1 MENLEKDVSVLKT
14 DVSVLKTDV
23 SVLKV
28 DVSVLKTDVKE
39 IKERLGKVENDVS
52 FLRDEVR
59 IGFNTLNDT
68 LNSMFDLTAKS
79 IRANKKVAVIMENAY
94 SEATEEYTK
103 IKKSKK

>member
-1 MENLEKDVSVLKT
+1 MEDRMENLEKDVSVLKT
-14 DVSVLKTDV
+14 
-23 SVLKV
+23 

-39 IKERLGKVENDVS
+39 IKERLGKVENDVC

-79 IRANKKVAVIMENAY
+79 IRANKKKDVTV
-94 SEATEEYTK
+94 
-103 IKKSKK
+103 

>member
-1 MENLEKDVSVLKT
+1 MEEKLNNFIDNTNKRFERVEG
-14 DVSVLKTDV
+14 
-23 SVLKV
+23 

-39 IKERLGKVENDVS
+39 IKERLGKVENDVC

-94 SEATEEYTK
+94 SEASEEYTK

>member
-1 MENLEKDVSVLKT
+1 MEEKLNNFIDDTNKRFERVEG
-14 DVSVLKTDV
+14 
-23 SVLKV
+23 

-39 IKERLGKVENDVS
+39 IKERLGKVENDVC

-94 SEATEEYTK
+94 SEATEEYTR

>member
-1 MENLEKDVSVLKT
+1 MEDKIKKIEE
-14 DVSVLKTDV
+14 
-23 SVLKV
+23 

-39 IKERLGKVENDVS
+39 IKERLGKVENDVC

-59 IGFNTLNDT
+59 VGFNTLNDT